1 MSSARTEK
9 DSIGYMEVP
18 EEAYYGVQS
27 QRARDNFPLPVPSCI
42 RILSAVWQ
50 KSKSSRYYQPQCP
63 ALKS

>member
-27 QRARDNFPLPVPSCI
+27 QRARDNFPITGTFMHPDFIS
-42 RILSAVWQ
+42 RQ
-50 KSKSSRYYQPQCP
+50 KSKKQPLLPTAMPC
-63 ALKS
+63 A